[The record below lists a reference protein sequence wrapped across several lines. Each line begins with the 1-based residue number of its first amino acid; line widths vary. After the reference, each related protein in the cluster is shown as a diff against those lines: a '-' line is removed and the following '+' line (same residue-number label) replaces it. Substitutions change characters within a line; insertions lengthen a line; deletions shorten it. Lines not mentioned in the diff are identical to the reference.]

1 MTVAVTISHFYMTST
16 LPARYRKIPYGQIRA
31 LRALIAHDIPSGR
44 TYKEA
49 AEAAEMSLGTL
60 YTHLRRV
67 RQNHPEVYGE
77 VMETRSMQLAVRHHH
92 AVADRQLRSR
102 EWWYNVNKAEFYA
115 MGGWNRR
122 LTNDEKYM
130 MVFRKELA
138 RRQKEGLSTKGV
150 AEWAQWNS

>member
-1 MTVAVTISHFYMTST
+1 MTSRQLRNKLSQ
-16 LPARYRKIPYGQIRA
+16 LPPGQAKA
-31 LRALIAHDIPSGR
+31 LRAILDPDNPSGR
-44 TYKEA
+44 TYKQA
-49 AEAAEMSLGTL
+49 AEVAGISLGTL

-67 RQNHPEVYGE
+67 RQNHPKIYAA
-77 VMETRSMQLAVRHHH
+77 VMGARSIQLEVRHQH
-92 AVADRQLRSR
+92 AVLDRRDRSR
-102 EWWYNVNKAEFYA
+102 EWWHNVNKAEFYA

>member
-1 MTVAVTISHFYMTST
+1 MSCACW
-16 LPARYRKIPYGQIRA
+16 
-31 LRALIAHDIPSGR
+31 HDITCGR
-44 TYKEA
+44 H
-49 AEAAEMSLGTL
+49 S
-60 YTHLRRV
+60 
-67 RQNHPEVYGE
+67 N
-77 VMETRSMQLAVRHHH
+77 LAVRHRH
-92 AVADRQLRSR
+92 AVLDRRDRSR
-102 EWWYNVNKAEFYA
+102 EWWHNVNKAEFYA